1 MFVDRARINVT
12 AGAGG
17 RGCCSFRREKYVP
30 YGGPSGGDGGDGGS
44 VYLVATSRHTTL
56 NPLHYHSTWK
66 GHRGEHGKGS
76 DMHGKNGEDILIEVP
91 VGTVIR
97 ERDSEVVLCDLSEDG
112 QRYLVAR
119 GGIGGKGNAR
129 FATSTDRAPQFAEKG
144 EPGGEASL
152 ELELKLIADV
162 GIVGLPNA
170 GKSTFLARVSAAR
183 PKIAEYPFTTLS
195 PNLGVVELSDYRTLT
210 VADIPGIIEGAA
222 EGKGLGHD
230 FLRHIE
236 RTKVLLFLIDPGDI
250 EPKETLRILEEELA
264 QHSDVFRERPRV
276 IVMSKADLPENRT
289 RFEEV
294 RGDFD
299 APHLISS
306 VTGEGVDEVLEAVWQ
321 ALERYEREQREG
333 ADFDLSAETEY
344 RYEPPFRIQAED
356 EGFSVEGRKVVRAV
370 RMTDF
375 ENEQAVSH
383 LNRTLKKMGLYKALE
398 RLGAQDGQSIF
409 IADVELEYRSH

>member
-56 NPLHYHSTWK
+56 NPLRYHSTWK

-129 FATSTDRAPQFAEKG
+129 FATSTDRAPNFAEKG

-250 EPKETLRILEEELA
+250 EPKETLGILEEELA

-276 IVMSKADLPENRT
+276 IVLSKADLPENRT

-344 RYEPPFRIQAED
+344 RYEPPFKIQAED